1 MRILALLVAL
11 PFLLGATL
19 SWDPVTTDTTG
30 APETPAGDRCYSRRV
45 NTAEAWVQF
54 GFAAHPVTEIGIP
67 VPAAKQEYAV
77 TAVDEAGNESAMSE
91 ATVGK
96 LKTPGKPTVR

>member
-1 MRILALLVAL
+1 MRTFMLLLCL

-19 SWDPVTTDTTG
+19 AWDPVATDITG
-30 APETPAGDRCYSRRV
+30 APETPAGYRCYSRRAGS
-45 NTAEAWVQF
+45 AEAWAQF

-77 TAVDEAGNESAMSE
+77 TAVDEAGNESALSE
-91 ATVGK
+91 ATLGK
-96 LKTPGKPTVR
+96 LKAPGKPTIR